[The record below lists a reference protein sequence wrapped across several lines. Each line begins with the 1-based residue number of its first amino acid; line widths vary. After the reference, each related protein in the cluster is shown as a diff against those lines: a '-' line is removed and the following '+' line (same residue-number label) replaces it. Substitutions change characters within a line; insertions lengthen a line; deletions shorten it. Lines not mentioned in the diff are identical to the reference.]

1 MEATWPKKERKE
13 KRRNYE
19 QWIVDDVEVFLKK
32 IMNNGY
38 DVVLNLNK
46 LNIYEKL
53 EQYFFNFGS
62 IKVLFTELKIHEY
75 WLLNFL

>member
-1 MEATWPKKERKE
+1 
-13 KRRNYE
+13 
-19 QWIVDDVEVFLKK
+19 
-32 IMNNGY
+32 MNNGY

-53 EQYFFNFGS
+53 GFLNFGS
-62 IKVLFTELKIHEY
+62 IKVLLSELKIHEY